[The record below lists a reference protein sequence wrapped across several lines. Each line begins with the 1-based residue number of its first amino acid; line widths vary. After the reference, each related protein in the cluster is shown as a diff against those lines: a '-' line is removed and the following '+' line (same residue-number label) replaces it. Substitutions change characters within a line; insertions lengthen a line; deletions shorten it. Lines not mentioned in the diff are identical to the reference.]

1 MNRAPPVDATV
12 LPPLPDDLTIKTLP
26 RSSRGAGLY
35 AELIHQLFIRLDI
48 QLVDAFHG
56 ERVTLVVHGGAPI
69 LTHRKVAEVQQQTR
83 RTTTRDVNYLAG
95 AFAAE
100 WAARGVSDA
109 PSRLHAAAQE
119 VALQIGVDLGWLEAD
134 TDAFLPTW
142 TDSTGKLHYPVYD
155 ASVKQRYVNTET
167 LFTGR
172 SLSVIGVPA
181 FWAIAQKLQRFE
193 GWDKADICLLLKS
206 TPKFGLSSNWTLD
219 DIEGYLQKYCARS
232 YPLDARQCLKAPE
245 HKIVQIVPMLEGL
258 EPIPDG
264 TAGLPVRDLSPPLP
278 PWVDQGPLP
287 PITRVY
293 PEGYRPDTGPRLLPT
308 PFPLYPRDGA
318 PAGRSRSSGY
328 PNNVP
333 PGGAF
338 LPAQYYQPHAYN
350 YDTDSTESMSSGDSD
365 SDSDYG
371 PGERKTI
378 FAGQTPPPAGWQVYG
393 MVPPSA
399 DTASMSSGGSTSG
412 ASTPRIGTRNM
423 APSWS
428 PVSSVSTIPTTPG
441 GSPGR
446 GYASRG
452 ELYHP
457 DEQGNVPPSP
467 AYSLASSFSSMSIAN
482 FPNPATSRGNERQ
495 PSQLSQTAYPSPTR
509 LPDSP
514 HLPDSRP
521 TSFASSTGSYSTP
534 LGVPQSLP
542 VPSMPLPPVP
552 EPPQLYTPRTVA
564 LEFHDPRGSPKSVHR
579 RKPRSEFIPSPP

>member
-1 MNRAPPVDATV
+1 MNRALPVDATV
-12 LPPLPDDLTIKTLP
+12 LPPLPNDLTLKALP

-48 QLVDAFHG
+48 QLVEAFHG

-69 LTHRKVAEVQQQTR
+69 LTHRGVAAVQQQTR
-83 RTTTRDVNYLAG
+83 RTTTRNVNYLAG

-109 PSRLHAAAQE
+109 QSRLHAAAQE
-119 VALQIGVDLGWLEAD
+119 VALQIGVGLGWLEAD

-142 TDSTGKLHYPVYD
+142 TDSSGKLHYPVYD
-155 ASVKQRYVNTET
+155 VAVQQQNVNTQT

-172 SLSVIGVPA
+172 SLSVIGVPV
-181 FWAIAQKLQRFE
+181 FWSIAQKLQRFE
-193 GWDKADICLLLKS
+193 GWDKADICLLLKY
-206 TPKFGLSSNWTLD
+206 TPTAVCTKWTLD
-219 DIEGYLQKYCARS
+219 DVEGFLQRYCARS
-232 YPLDARQCLKAPE
+232 YPRASRQCLKAPE
-245 HKIVQIVPMLEGL
+245 HKILEIISMLDGL

-264 TAGLPVRDLSPPLP
+264 AAGLPVRDLSPPLP
-278 PWVDQGPLP
+278 PWVDQGPQP

-293 PEGYRPDTGPRLLPT
+293 PDGYRPNTGPRLLPT
-308 PFPLYPRDGA
+308 PFPLYPRET
-318 PAGRSRSSGY
+318 PAGRLPPSGY

-338 LPAQYYQPHAYN
+338 LPAQYYQPHSYN
-350 YDTDSTESMSSGDSD
+350 YDSDSTESMSSGDSD

-371 PGERKTI
+371 PGVRKTI
-378 FAGQTPPPAGWQVYG
+378 FAGHTPPPAGWQVYG

-399 DTASMSSGGSTSG
+399 DTASISSGGSPSG
-412 ASTPRIGTRNM
+412 ASTPRARTRNI

-428 PVSSVSTIPTTPG
+428 PVSSVSTTPTTPG

-446 GYASRG
+446 GYATRDG
-452 ELYHP
+452 LFYP
-457 DEQGNVPPSP
+457 DEQGGVPPSP

-482 FPNPATSRGNERQ
+482 FPNPATSREIERQ
-495 PSQLSQTAYPSPTR
+495 PPQLSQTAFPSPMR
-509 LPDSP
+509 LSDSP
-514 HLPDSRP
+514 HIPDSRP
-521 TSFASSTGSYSTP
+521 TSIASSTGLYSTP
-534 LGVPQSLP
+534 LGVPQSFP
-542 VPSMPLPPVP
+542 VPPMPLPPVP

-564 LEFHDPRGSPKSVHR
+564 LEFRDPRGSTNSVHR